1 MGNYTIVTDAW
12 EPQVNGV
19 VTTYRNTIKHIDA
32 EIVSG
37 EECIKV
43 SLPGYREISIAINP
57 WKIAPK
63 LVGKI
68 HIATEGPLGLFA
80 RLRVKTPYTTSYHT
94 KFPEFIEKRFRIPA
108 FLIYP
113 YFRWFHKNSDAVLV
127 PTHGMKEFLESKGFK
142 NLRVWSRGVDHEQFY
157 PSSTQQDYIVC
168 VTRVS
173 AEKNIKEFCEI
184 PGYKKIVVGD
194 GPQLVEL
201 KSLYPEVEFVGKK
214 TGEEL
219 RKYYAEARC
228 FVFPSYEDTFGV
240 VLLESIACGTPIAS
254 VPTHGAF
261 EVVQTGVNGYIDPN
275 LSTAV
280 SNAVKLDRQKVY
292 DSSLSWT
299 WEKASKDFCG

>member
-19 VTTYRNTIKHIDA
+19 VTTYKNTIKHIDA

-43 SLPGYREISIAINP
+43 SLPGYREISLAINP
-57 WKIAPK
+57 WVIAPK

-94 KFPEFIEKRFRIPA
+94 KFPEFIEKRFGIPA

-113 YFRWFHKNSDAVLV
+113 YFRWFHSKSTAVLV
-127 PTHGMKEFLESKGFK
+127 PTHGMKELLESKGFK
-142 NLRVWSRGVDHEQFY
+142 NLRVWSRGVNPEEFY
-157 PSSTQQDYIVC
+157 PSSVQDDYIVC
-168 VTRVS
+168 VSRVS
-173 AEKNIKEFCEI
+173 HEKNVKEFCEI
-184 PGYKKIVVGD
+184 PGYRKIVVGN
-194 GPQLVEL
+194 GPQLDEL
-201 KSLYPEVEFVGKK
+201 KKLYPEVEFVGEK

-219 RKYYAEARC
+219 REYYAKARC

-254 VPTHGAF
+254 VPAHGAL
-261 EVVQTGVNGYIDPN
+261 EVVQTGVNGYVDAN

-280 SNAVKLDRQKVY
+280 SNAVKLDRQKVHET
-292 DSSLSWT
+292 SLSWT